1 MEIFTMKKTL
11 IALALASAMGTAAAD
26 VTVYGSVEQA
36 LTNTDNGTTNSWDV
50 TSDDQYIGVKASE
63 DLGNGLA
70 AFAKIS
76 FDVNSEGANSP
87 TTKDSFVG
95 LKGGFG
101 SVQVGR
107 MYGVQQS
114 VGDNLIDIFEG
125 NSIDVTNN
133 GRLTN
138 AVAYTTPN
146 MSGLSGTVGVVID
159 GAAGEDTSDA
169 VVYAVSYANGP
180 MTAMASYQDDKANN
194 DQTTLYG
201 ASVVLGD
208 FTVGGAFETVEN
220 NDGTADVD
228 TTSVVATYALGNN
241 TLKVGAQRPDEGND
255 VNAYEVAHEFSKNT
269 TGYVNYQTSSPVNG
283 SVDTD
288 TFQVGLRMNF

>member
-1 MEIFTMKKTL
+1 MKKTL

-255 VNAYEVAHEFSKNT
+255 VNAYEVAHAFSKNT